1 VSPAVA
7 RAPGIG
13 SPVIAHEPE
22 ARKVVTVLFTDVAG
36 STALGEQLDPE
47 LLRRVMWRLE
57 TRNGHVAGHDEI
69 DAVALAREAAE
80 QETGN
85 ADITAVAQTLVDV
98 SEVLV
103 VAGDHAGAEAALTDA
118 IALNEEKGNIVAA
131 QQGRERLAR

>member
-1 VSPAVA
+1 M
-7 RAPGIG
+7 
-13 SPVIAHEPE
+13 AHEPE

-57 TRNGHVAGHDEI
+57 TRNGPVAGHDEI

-118 IALNEEKGNIVAA
+118 ITLNEEKGNIVAA

>member
-1 VSPAVA
+1 M
-7 RAPGIG
+7 
-13 SPVIAHEPE
+13 AHEPE

-118 IALNEEKGNIVAA
+118 ITLNEEKGNIVAA

>member
-118 IALNEEKGNIVAA
+118 ITLNEEKGNIVAA